1 MRIDLGD
8 AELEVALR
16 FKGCK
21 RHPRFVWRVGPVRDT
36 TPADRV
42 PAAPPTYKQPPGR
55 VDLIMDLQADK
66 KAEFSF
72 SPVDE
77 MGNPTTFD
85 GTIAFDVDDPSVVTL
100 TDNGDGTGVVAAV
113 GTPGVATL
121 TGTASPADGSAPITG
136 AEAINVIA
144 GDTASFA
151 FQFGEPTEVTPDE
164 APPTP

>member
-1 MRIDLGD
+1 LRIDLGD
-8 AELEVALR
+8 AELHVALR
-16 FKGCK
+16 VKSCK

-36 TPADRV
+36 TPDDRV

-66 KAEFSF
+66 KAEFAF
-72 SPVDE
+72 TPVDE
-77 MGNPTTFD
+77 MGNPTSFD
-85 GTIAFDVDDPSVVTL
+85 GTIAFAVDDPSVVTL
-100 TDNGDGTGVVAAV
+100 TDHGDGTGEIAAV

-121 TGTASPADGSAPITG
+121 TGTATPNDGSDPIVG

-151 FQFGEPTEVTPDE
+151 FQFGEQTEVTPD
-164 APPTP
+164 